1 MSKVTIAFAVLAA
14 MAVAVPASA
23 KTYYVVQDSRTKHCK
38 VSARKPQGSSM
49 IQVGS
54 DTYTTAADA
63 KTAMKAAS
71 DCQQ

>member
-1 MSKVTIAFAVLAA
+1 MNKVIFAFAALAA
-14 MAVAVPASA
+14 MATALPASA
-23 KTYYVVQDSRTKHCK
+23 ATYYVVQDSKTKHCK

-49 IQVGS
+49 VQVG
-54 DTYTTAADA
+54 DTYTSAEDA